1 MAASPDKSSLA
12 GRPGALNYGLQPLG
26 KLLQLIDQLGDHAE
40 AAVPELGIA
49 GVQPE
54 RGEQFG
60 VMLGAAGREHV
71 EIALGEAGSR
81 MLVDRVERIHHA
93 VAERVGVDVERRMD
107 EVRDVA

>member
-12 GRPGALNYGLQPLG
+12 GRPGALNYRLQPLG
-26 KLLQLIDQLGDHAE
+26 KLLQLIDQLGDHAKPPI
-40 AAVPELGIA
+40 PELWIA

-60 VMLGAAGREHV
+60 VMLGAAGREHI

-81 MLVDRVERIHHA
+81 MLVDRVERVHHA
-93 VAERVGVDVERRMD
+93 VAERISID
-107 EVRDVA
+107 